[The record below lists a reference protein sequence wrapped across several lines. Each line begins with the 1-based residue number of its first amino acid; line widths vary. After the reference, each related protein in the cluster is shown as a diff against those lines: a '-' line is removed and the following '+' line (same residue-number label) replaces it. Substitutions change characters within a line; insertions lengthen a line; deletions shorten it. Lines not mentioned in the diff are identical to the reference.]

1 MTIAIARISDAPLDA
16 AAHLAAVEQP
26 WVGAVTSFIGTVRAQ
41 DPEAAGPVVALEY
54 SAHPD
59 AEATLHDIAMSA
71 IGDRRAIVAVSH
83 RVGRLAVGD
92 AAVEVRDVDG
102 SGEGAL
108 AGRRHGFEHKVALL
122 HHVVTGRFV
131 GVVSAAGGHQRG
143 AHERAHGDRRAAT
156 RAAAARRRRRDCA
169 AAARQDVAAARR
181 AAARRA

>member
-71 IGDRRAIVAVSH
+71 IGDRPVTHGVE
-83 RVGRLAVGD
+83 
-92 AAVEVRDVDG
+92 AALQQQLSGSRDEARPPALSLG
-102 SGEGAL
+102 SGR
-108 AGRRHGFEHKVALL
+108 RRHGPHAAKRFHCTVGFRESRPRDHTRWAYCAL
-122 HHVVTGRFV
+122 R
-131 GVVSAAGGHQRG
+131 
-143 AHERAHGDRRAAT
+143 
-156 RAAAARRRRRDCA
+156 
-169 AAARQDVAAARR
+169 
-181 AAARRA
+181 